1 MEPASIIR
9 KWGLPVALLC
19 GLVGFFASGLHD
31 LVSWQTVTLHYAEIN
46 HFTQQN
52 WLTSYAGFAVLYI
65 AVVAFSLPIASLL
78 TRAAGALIGWPA
90 IGLIVLAATAG
101 ASLVFIA
108 ARGLFR
114 DLLRARAGA
123 FFATV
128 ESGFTNNALSFLLFL
143 RLMPVAPFWAVN
155 ILPAFTRMT
164 LPQFITATA
173 IGIIPG
179 TSVYVAVGRSFD
191 HVLARGERPDLA
203 ALGAPQIWLPLAGL
217 AVLALMPILYR
228 HVTSTRSK
236 EQPNDPS

>member
-9 KWGLPVALLC
+9 QWRLPVALLC

-31 LVSWQTVTLHYAEIN
+31 LMSWQTVTLHYAEIN
-46 HFTQQN
+46 HFTQQSF
-52 WLTSYAGFAVLYI
+52 LASYAGFVVLYI

-78 TRAAGALIGWPA
+78 TLAAGALIGWPA

-128 ESGFTNNALSFLLFL
+128 ESGFTNNAFSFLLFL
-143 RLMPVAPFWAVN
+143 RLMPMAGQPINAPAANVSRLAIGN
-155 ILPAFTRMT
+155 ENAT
-164 LPQFITATA
+164 TA
-173 IGIIPG
+173 IYNTANP
-179 TSVYVAVGRSFD
+179 A
-191 HVLARGERPDLA
+191 
-203 ALGAPQIWLPLAGL
+203 
-217 AVLALMPILYR
+217 
-228 HVTSTRSK
+228 
-236 EQPNDPS
+236 